1 MATRP
6 KKALT
11 ALAAL
16 LAFSLS
22 QVYVQAVLPNPATGS
37 VVPQRLIAAR
47 LSTTA
52 NRSILVNGISVATG
66 ASILTGA
73 TLETPDQVSAMI
85 DLGEAG
91 VVELQPNSKIQL
103 DFDADGNVR
112 VKVLRGC
119 VVVKK
124 KGGKV
129 VGGINVISG
138 GNLRNSEAEIY
149 TDQGGSEKTNNNRRN
164 MGFCYLPNGQLQP
177 YNAGLSTAAK
187 YEIGASVTGGI
198 ILAAWLATRGDNPS
212 PVR

>member
-1 MATRP
+1 MTTRP

-16 LAFSLS
+16 LAFSFS

-52 NRSILVNGISVATG
+52 NRSILVNGNNLATG
-66 ASILTGA
+66 ATILTGA
-73 TLETPDQVSAMI
+73 TLETPDQVSATI
-85 DLGEAG
+85 DLGAAG

-119 VVVKK
+119 VVVRKK
-124 KGGKV
+124 LK
-129 VGGINVISG
+129 SG
-138 GNLRNSEAEIY
+138 VEVQVDNPQARTSEAEIY
-149 TDQGGSEKTNNNRRN
+149 TDQASEKTNNKRRG
-164 MGFCYLPNGQLQP
+164 MGFCYLPNGQLEP

-187 YEIGASVTGGI
+187 FEIGGATTAGVVV
-198 ILAAWLATRGDNPS
+198 AAVLLTRGGNPS
-212 PVR
+212 PAMPGQ